1 MRDFSYYFVIDIT
14 VNVDIITIMKVTVDM
29 YSFVIRVMWT
39 SLCSVFVYGHT
50 DTSYYADLGKKMP
63 LLSLLLSSFIVLT

>member
-1 MRDFSYYFVIDIT
+1 MCDFSYYFVIDIT
-14 VNVDIITIMKVTVDM
+14 VSVDIITIMKVTVDM
-29 YSFVIRVMWT
+29 YSFVIRLMWT
-39 SLCSVFVYGHT
+39 SLCSVYVHGHT